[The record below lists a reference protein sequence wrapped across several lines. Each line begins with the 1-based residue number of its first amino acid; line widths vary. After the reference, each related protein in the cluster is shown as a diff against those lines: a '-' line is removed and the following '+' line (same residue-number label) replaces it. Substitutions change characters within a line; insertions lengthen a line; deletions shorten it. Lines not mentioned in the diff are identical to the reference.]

1 MRRAVRTTRLRGR
14 PEHEI
19 VLCVAR
25 RELGAEEQAH
35 LRQLLKQN
43 LDWDYLFTIANTHGL
58 LPLFQKHLHALG
70 ADPVPIDFRVSVR
83 RHSLSNTQTVL
94 HLVGKQLKLHRL
106 FKDNNIPTA
115 IFKGSALA
123 QSAYGDIS
131 LRQAGD
137 IDVLISRAH
146 FARARLLL
154 ESLGYQMTPQ
164 LTATQLSSHLA
175 SHCEIQF
182 VRDDWFTIVD
192 LHWALAPKSF
202 VFKMDAEELLSRL
215 QPVTIA
221 GTEIE
226 TLATED
232 LIVYLSMHG
241 AKHLWRALE
250 WISSL
255 GELIR
260 SAESI
265 AWDTVVRR
273 AQKAHA
279 TRMLALGL
287 RLAENVSSVEIPAEV
302 WRAVDADESSKQ
314 MAQKILSEIFDAA
327 IAAASTETNRYNLKI
342 MDRKRD
348 ALISCLRSVFVPT
361 LTDWQALDLPP
372 SLHSLYYAY
381 RPLRLSKAYSSALW
395 RKLVSRG
402 MA

>member
-1 MRRAVRTTRLRGR
+1 MRKVVSR
-14 PEHEI
+14 PEHE
-19 VLCVAR
+19 VLFCAAR
-25 RELGAEEQAH
+25 RELDAEQQAK

-43 LDWDYLFTIANTHGL
+43 LDWNYLFTTANTHGL
-58 LPLFQKHLHALG
+58 VPLLQKHLHSLNSA
-70 ADPVPIDFRVSVR
+70 PIPIDFRSRVR
-83 RHSLSNTQTVL
+83 RQSLANAQNVL
-94 HLVGKQLKLHRL
+94 HLVGKQLKLFRL
-106 FKDNNIPTA
+106 FNDSHIAVA

-123 QSAYGDIS
+123 QSAYGDFS

-137 IDVLISRAH
+137 IDVLISRGD
-146 FARARLLL
+146 FDRARLLL

-164 LTATQLSSHLA
+164 LTPAQLSSHLA

-182 VRDDWFTIVD
+182 VRDDWFTVVD

-202 VFKMDAEELLSRL
+202 VFKMDTDELLSRL

-221 GTEIE
+221 GAEIE

-232 LIVYLSMHG
+232 LIVYLPMHG

-260 SAESI
+260 SEETI
-265 AWDTVVRR
+265 AWDKVIKR
-273 AQKAHA
+273 AEKAYA

-287 RLAENVSSVEIPAEV
+287 RLSESLSNLNVPAEV
-302 WRAVDADESSKQ
+302 WRAVDGDESSKR
-314 MAQKILSEIFDAA
+314 MAQQTLAEIFNVSTAA
-327 IAAASTETNRYNLKI
+327 VSSETNLYNLKI

-348 ALISCLRSVFVPT
+348 AFISALRAIFVPT
-361 LTDWQALDLPP
+361 LSDWHALHLPP

-395 RKLVSRG
+395 RKLGSRG
-402 MA
+402 AACL

>member
-1 MRRAVRTTRLRGR
+1 MRRAVNR

-19 VLCVAR
+19 VSCVAR
-25 RELGAEEQAH
+25 RELGAEQQTRLRSL
-35 LRQLLKQN
+35 LRQD
-43 LDWDYLFTIANTHGL
+43 LDWDYLFTTANTHGL
-58 LPLFQKHLHALG
+58 VPLLQKHLHALG
-70 ADPVPIDFRVSVR
+70 ADPVPIDFRSRVR
-83 RHSLSNTQTVL
+83 RQSLGNAQNVL
-94 HLVGKQLKLHRL
+94 HLVGKQLKLFRL
-106 FKDNNIPTA
+106 FKDNKLPVA

-123 QSAYGDIS
+123 QSAYGDFS

-137 IDVLISRAH
+137 IDVLISRGD
-146 FARARLLL
+146 FDRARVLL

-164 LTATQLSSHLA
+164 LTRTQLSSHLA

-182 VRDDWFTIVD
+182 VRDDWFTVVD

-202 VFKMDAEELLSRL
+202 VFKMDTDELLSRL

-221 GTEIE
+221 GAEIE

-255 GELIR
+255 GELVR
-260 SAESI
+260 SEETI
-265 AWDTVVRR
+265 AWDTVVER
-273 AQKAHA
+273 AGKAHA

-287 RLAENVSSVEIPAEV
+287 RLAESLSNVDVPAEV
-302 WRAVDADESSKQ
+302 WRAVDSDESSRR
-314 MAQKILSEIFDAA
+314 MAQQTLAEIFNVSTAA
-327 IAAASTETNRYNLKI
+327 VSSETNLYNLKI

-348 ALISCLRSVFVPT
+348 ALSSALRAIFVPT
-361 LTDWQALDLPP
+361 LSDWHALNLPP

-381 RPLRLSKAYSSALW
+381 RPLRLSKVYSSALW
-395 RKLVSRG
+395 RKLGSRG
-402 MA
+402 AACL